1 MGKLYALFEKYI
13 SYIMMLLAMVYVCL
27 QVFDLIYHFALK
39 VMHGF
44 EIGEFTVEEKGKPV
58 AGLFFNILLLLEII
72 QTIKVFATDHAVK
85 LRVIL
90 IVGLIAVTR
99 RILMFDIMEVDPIAE
114 FAVAA
119 LIITLSAG
127 YYLVTRSEKF
137 TNTE

>member
-1 MGKLYALFEKYI
+1 MESMYARFEKYI
-13 SYIMMLLAMVYVCL
+13 SYIMMGLAMLYVCF
-27 QVFDLIYHFALK
+27 QVLDLVYHFSSKL
-39 VMHGF
+39 VHGF
-44 EIGEFTVEEKGKPV
+44 QIGSFAFEEKGRPV

-85 LRVIL
+85 VRIIM

-99 RILMFDIMEVDPIAE
+99 RILMLDLDEVDPMSE

-119 LIITLSAG
+119 LIISLAAG

-137 TNTE
+137 TKTD